1 MVRCLTWLAP
11 AGIIFRPMRNTFI
24 RATLLAAAVLA
35 PAEDLDAQE
44 SPPVSVSWRPHQP
57 LQGSVVQIVVLFS
70 DLPAAAESLPPVR
83 GHLAGQPLHFER
95 TNRGLYRALGGIP
108 ISAAETIPLILELGA
123 PGDTEDRT
131 VRIPVAA
138 GEFTVERLSVASQFV
153 EPPDSALQARI
164 DRERALAR
172 AVSRRTHD
180 TERLWHGTFAL
191 PVQGRVTSPFGKGR
205 EFNGKVQSRH
215 MGTDLNG
222 VIGTPVTA
230 PNRGVVALTGD
241 FYYAGRVVYL
251 DHGAGLV
258 SVFMHLSEIAVT
270 PGDTVEAGQ
279 LIGRVGATGRVTGP
293 HLHWTARY
301 GSISFD
307 PLTLFAAELDAF
319 ETAAP

>member
-1 MVRCLTWLAP
+1 MRQSIIRGAVLT
-11 AGIIFRPMRNTFI
+11 
-24 RATLLAAAVLA
+24 ATVLA
-35 PAEDLDAQE
+35 PAAVLDAQD
-44 SPPVSVSWRPHQP
+44 SSPVSVSWRPQQP
-57 LQGSVVQIVVLFS
+57 VQGSVVQIVVLFS
-70 DLPAAAESLPPVR
+70 DVPATAESVPPVR

-108 ISAAETIPLILELGA
+108 ISSAETIPLILELGA

-131 VRIPVAA
+131 VRIPVTA
-138 GEFTVERLSVASQFV
+138 GEFTVERLSVAPQFV
-153 EPPDSALQARI
+153 APPDSALQVRI
-164 DRERALAR
+164 DGERAQSR
-172 AVSRRTHD
+172 AVSRRTHE
-180 TERLWHGTFAL
+180 TERLWRGVFAL
-191 PVQGRVTSPFGKGR
+191 PVTGRVTSPFGKGR

-222 VIGTPVTA
+222 VTGTPVTA

-258 SVFMHLSEIAVT
+258 SVFMHLSEIAVAR
-270 PGDTVEAGQ
+270 GDTVETGQ

-307 PLTLFAAELDAF
+307 PLTLFNADLGEF
-319 ETAAP
+319 ETSSP